1 MLRTAARN
9 RINARLRVGEPHVEW
24 AGARAGMA
32 MLRTAA
38 RNRINARLR
47 VGEPHVEWAGA
58 RAGMAMLRTAA
69 REKDQRKAACGRTP
83 RRTGGRESRAM
94 PCSAPRPAKRT
105 KIGG

>member
-38 RNRINARLR
+38 RQ
-47 VGEPHVEWAGA
+47 
-58 RAGMAMLRTAA
+58 T
-69 REKDQRKAACGRTP
+69 DQNWWITRDIY
-83 RRTGGRESRAM
+83 
-94 PCSAPRPAKRT
+94 
-105 KIGG
+105 IGPFDVVFYC